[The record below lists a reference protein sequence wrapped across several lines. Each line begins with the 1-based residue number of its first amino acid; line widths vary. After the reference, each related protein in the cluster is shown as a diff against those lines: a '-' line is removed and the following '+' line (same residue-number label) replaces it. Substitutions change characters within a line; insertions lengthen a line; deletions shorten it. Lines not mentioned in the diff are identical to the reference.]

1 MKKLGK
7 LALILFA
14 VQMFAIQVSFAQKLK
29 PADVPSE
36 VSQAMDFQY
45 PYVKVSTWQLDGNE
59 YVATFKDEGSVGK
72 AYISRSGEWL
82 RTTYDIKKDELP
94 SVITEY
100 VKTNYPDFIISSS
113 YLEEKEDVPLH
124 YMVEVKT
131 EGIGFKPSRLSFSDK
146 GDLLSREDPDNFKD
160 PVATESKP
168 VAENVPAKQNAA
180 PKQNTTPKE
189 TAAPKQNTTTKPA
202 SDPKPAAKPEP
213 KPKPEA
219 KPKPEPA
226 PKPEKPKKE
235 KPEPVVTDELG
246 NVAIDASE
254 VPDVVK
260 KNLVKKILHPE
271 DLNWFEEKDQYVA
284 KCVNSGRKTAAYFS
298 KDGVWDKTLTVLPE
312 EAVTGPMLKHLN
324 DFYKGFKFKTA
335 IKETRADKDDKTM
348 VEFYEKA
355 NFKAKVPTTVIFDKT
370 GKLLRTIE
378 ADPEMADASTKGG
391 DKDNL
396 DKYYAKMNMSLEEK
410 ANSSA
415 SIPEN
420 VQAVFKLKYPRVT
433 NVEWKE
439 TDDMSYEAHYYS
451 ARGKEICVIS
461 SMGSIVETLLQG
473 KPENLSSTIQSFI
486 KKEYK
491 GSKVVEYYSVKR
503 IAEKLNLY
511 KVIIQ
516 EKKATEPTELW
527 FNLNGRPY
535 NN

>member
-14 VQMFAIQVSFAQKLK
+14 VQIVAIQVSFAQKLK

-45 PYVKVSTWQLDGNE
+45 PYVKVSAWQLDGE
-59 YVATFKDEGSVGK
+59 QYIATFKDEGAVGK
-72 AYISRSGEWL
+72 AYISRAGEWL
-82 RTTYDIKKDELP
+82 RTTYDVKKDELP

-100 VKTNYPDFIISSS
+100 VKTNYPDFIISGS
-113 YLEEKEDVPLH
+113 YLEEKENEPLH
-124 YMVEVKT
+124 YMLEVKQ
-131 EGIGFKPSRLSFSDK
+131 EGIGFKPSKLTFSDK
-146 GDLLSREDPDNFKD
+146 GELMSRVDPDNFKD
-160 PVATESKP
+160 PTVTESKP
-168 VAENVPAKQNAA
+168 VVENVPPKQNAA
-180 PKQNTTPKE
+180 PKQTT
-189 TAAPKQNTTTKPA
+189 APKQNTAPKQTTTAKPA
-202 SDPKPAAKPEP
+202 SESKPAAKPEP
-213 KPKPEA
+213 KPKQ
-219 KPKPEPA
+219 EPA

-235 KPEPVVTDELG
+235 KPATVVTDELG
-246 NVAIDASE
+246 NVAIDESE
-254 VPDVVK
+254 VPDIVK

-271 DLNWFEEKDQYVA
+271 DLSWYEIDNQYVA
-284 KCVNSGRKTAAYFS
+284 KCVNSGKKTAAYFS

-324 DFYKGFKFKTA
+324 DFYKGYKFKTA
-335 IKETRADKDDKTM
+335 IKETRFDKDDKTM

-370 GKLLRTIE
+370 GKLLRTID
-378 ADPEMADASTKGG
+378 ADPEMADANTKGG
-391 DKDNL
+391 DKDDL

-415 SIPEN
+415 AIPEN
-420 VQAVFKLKYPRVT
+420 IQAVFKLKYPRVT
-433 NVEWKE
+433 NVEWKA
-439 TDDMSYEAHYYS
+439 TGDMNYEAHYYS

-461 SMGSIVETLLQG
+461 NMGSIVETLLQG
-473 KPENLSSTIQSFI
+473 KPENLSSTIQSYI

-491 GSKVVEYYSVKR
+491 GSKVIEYYSVKR

-511 KVIIQ
+511 KVVIQ
-516 EKKATEPTELW
+516 EKKATEQTELW
-527 FNLNGRPY
+527 FNLNGKPF

>member
-7 LALILFA
+7 LVVILFA
-14 VQMFAIQVSFAQKLK
+14 VQIVALQVSFAQKLK

-45 PYVKVSTWQLDGNE
+45 PYVKVSAWQLDGEN
-59 YVATFKDEGSVGK
+59 YIATFKDEGAVGK

-82 RTTYDIKKDELP
+82 RTTYDVKKDELP

-100 VKTNYPDFIISSS
+100 VKTNYPDFIISGSF
-113 YLEEKEDVPLH
+113 LEEKENEPLH
-124 YMVEVKT
+124 YMLEVKQ
-131 EGIGFKPSRLSFSDK
+131 EGIGFKPSKLTFSDK
-146 GDLLSREDPDNFKD
+146 GELTSRVDPDNFKD
-160 PVATESKP
+160 PTATETKP
-168 VAENVPAKQNAA
+168 VADNVQ
-180 PKQNTTPKE
+180 PKQNTTPKQ
-189 TAAPKQNTTTKPA
+189 TTAPKQNTTTKPA
-202 SDPKPAAKPEP
+202 SEPKPAAKPEP

-219 KPKPEPA
+219 A

-235 KPEPVVTDELG
+235 KPATVVTDEHG
-246 NVAIDASE
+246 NVAIAESDVPE
-254 VPDVVK
+254 VVR
-260 KNLVKKILHPE
+260 KNLLKKILHPE
-271 DLNWFEEKDQYVA
+271 DLNWFEIDNQYVA
-284 KCVNSGRKTAAYFS
+284 KCVNSGRKTTAYFS

-312 EAVTGPMLKHLN
+312 EAVTGPVLKHLN

-355 NFKAKVPTTVIFDKT
+355 NYKAKVPTTVIFDKT

-378 ADPEMADASTKGG
+378 ADPEMADANTKADG
-391 DKDNL
+391 KDDL

-410 ANSSA
+410 ANSSS

-420 VQAVFKLKYPRVT
+420 IQAVFKLKYPRVT
-433 NVEWKE
+433 NVEWKA
-439 TDDMSYEAHYYS
+439 TSDMNYEAHYYS

-461 SMGSIVETLLQG
+461 SMGNIVETLLQG
-473 KPENLSSTIQSFI
+473 KPENLSATIQSYL

-491 GSKVVEYYSVKR
+491 GCKLVEYYSVKR

-516 EKKATEPTELW
+516 EKKATEQTELW
-527 FNLNGRPY
+527 FNLNGKPF

>member
-14 VQMFAIQVSFAQKLK
+14 FQIVALQVSFAQKLK

-45 PYVKVSTWQLDGNE
+45 PYVKVSAWQLDGDQ
-59 YVATFKDEGSVGK
+59 YIATFKDEGAVGK

-100 VKTNYPDFIISSS
+100 VKTNYPDFAITGS
-113 YLEEKEDVPLH
+113 YLEEKENEPLH
-124 YMVEVKT
+124 YMLEVKQ

-146 GDLLSREDPDNFKD
+146 GELLSREDPDNFKD
-160 PVATESKP
+160 PTATESMP

-180 PKQNTTPKE
+180 PKQTTNPKQ
-189 TAAPKQNTTTKPA
+189 TTAPKQNTTTKPD
-202 SDPKPAAKPEP
+202 SDAKPAAKSEP
-213 KPKPEA
+213 KPKQ
-219 KPKPEPA
+219 EPA

-235 KPEPVVTDELG
+235 KPAPVVTDEQG

-254 VPDVVK
+254 VPDIVK
-260 KNLVKKILHPE
+260 KNLLKKILHPE
-271 DLNWFEEKDQYVA
+271 ELNWFEIDNQYVA

-312 EAVTGPMLKHLN
+312 EAVTGPVLKHLN

-378 ADPEMADASTKGG
+378 ADPEMADASSKGG
-391 DKDNL
+391 EKDDL

-410 ANSSA
+410 ANSSS

-439 TDDMSYEAHYYS
+439 TGDMSYEAHYYS

-473 KPENLSSTIQSFI
+473 KPENLSATIQSYL

-491 GSKVVEYYSVKR
+491 GCKLVEYYSVKR

-516 EKKATEPTELW
+516 QKKSTEQTELW
-527 FNLNGRPY
+527 FNLNGKPF